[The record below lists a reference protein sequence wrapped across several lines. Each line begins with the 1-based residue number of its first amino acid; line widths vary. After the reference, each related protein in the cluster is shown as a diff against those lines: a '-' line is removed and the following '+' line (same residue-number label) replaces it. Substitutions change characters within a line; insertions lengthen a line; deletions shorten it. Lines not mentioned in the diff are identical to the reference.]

1 VKPLE
6 ILLLTDFDR
15 RSASTIRDHIDS
27 FSAFSRHRFRRLSIY
42 GDMPPRVDLSR
53 FDSVII
59 HYTLIACMDN
69 YLSRATRARLRAFSG
84 LKAMFIQDEYRF
96 VNRTISAMRELGIN
110 LLFTCVP
117 VPEIEKVY
125 PAAALPG
132 VAKVNVLTGFVPP
145 KLLGRAVPLPAARP
159 VDIGYRSRRVPEYL
173 GRLGREKWE
182 IGERVAAD
190 AATYGLVTNISSRE
204 EDRIYGEAWIVFV
217 SSCKAMLGVESGA
230 SVFDF
235 TGDIERAVAEH
246 LRRRPEASFEELER
260 FYLAEHEGKIRLN
273 QISPRCFEA
282 AALRTLM
289 ILYEGE
295 YSGILVPWRH
305 YVPLRKDHANM
316 AEVVAVLRDPARIVE
331 ITERAYNEVALD
343 PRYSYA
349 GAVAEVDEAIAATIR
364 PDMMSQK
371 PPYSTFA
378 FWWVSFISVKMLLRR
393 ARNVVLEIARG
404 PLLALAQRCLPAER
418 VEQFRD
424 RIRRWRG
431 IEAR

>member
-1 VKPLE
+1 MKPLE

-15 RSASTIRDHIDS
+15 RSAATIRDHIDS
-27 FSAFSRHRFRRLSIY
+27 FAAFSRHRFLRLSIY
-42 GDMPPRVDLSR
+42 GDMPPRMDLSR
-53 FDSVII
+53 FDGIII

-96 VNRTISAMRELGIN
+96 VNRTIAAMRDLGIN

-117 VPEIEKVY
+117 APEIEKVY
-125 PAAALPG
+125 PAVALPG
-132 VAKVNVLTGFVPP
+132 VTKMNVLTGFVPP
-145 KLLGRAVPLPAARP
+145 SLLERTVAPLAARP
-159 VDIGYRSRRVPEYL
+159 IDIGYRSRRVPDYL

-190 AATYGLVTNISSRE
+190 GAKYGLVTDISCRE
-204 EDRIYGEAWIVFV
+204 EDRIYGEAWIEFV

-235 TGDIERAVAEH
+235 TGDIERAVADH
-246 LRRRPEASFEELER
+246 LRRRPDAGFEELER
-260 FYLAEHEGKIRLN
+260 LYLAEHEGKIRLN

-295 YSGILVPWRH
+295 YSGILAPWRH

-316 AEVVAVLRDPARIVE
+316 AEVVAVLRDPARMAE

-349 GAVAEVDEAIAATIR
+349 GAVAEVDGAIEASVR
-364 PDMMSQK
+364 PEMMSRK
-371 PPYSTFA
+371 PPYSTFG
-378 FWWVSFISVKMLLRR
+378 FRWVSFVSLRILLRR
-393 ARNVVLEIARG
+393 VRNVVLEIARG
-404 PLLALAQRCLPAER
+404 PVLGLAQRWLPAER
-418 VEQFRD
+418 VERFRD
-424 RIRRWRG
+424 RLRRWRG